1 MKIIYKYKYSF
12 YFFII
17 LIFSGTLIAFA
28 APFIHSIIMVFLLA
42 LIAFISHISLS
53 ILDMHQD
60 RKSSILRQEL
70 DEVYLELAK
79 TKTKLLTSEENNR
92 KYTRIIEQSP
102 TSIIITDLK
111 GNIEYVN
118 PRFTKLTGYSFKEA
132 IGKNP
137 RILKSGDMNDEDYK
151 LLWDTITK
159 GEVWRGELH
168 NKRKDGSLYWEYA
181 HIAPVKTKSGTIT
194 HYIAVKEN
202 ITHKKEIDDARQMYS
217 SALHSISDSVL
228 ITDLDKKIIYA
239 NSALLNISGYDQD
252 EIQGQ
257 PIDVFFPDKY
267 DKSLIDRIFNVRQAK
282 AWRGELP
289 FKNKNGRIFY
299 MSISTSL
306 ITDNQKEPFSIVS
319 VGYDLTQEKNAR
331 EIARKTE
338 MLKTVQELAGAVS
351 HEFAQPLQVLSN
363 YISLIQM
370 GEFKPEFL
378 DRSKEAVKKITEL
391 VANLSE
397 ITSIQ
402 KQDYLNA
409 EIINLKASAKGK
421 NDSKKI
427 LIVDDETEILDTIHE
442 IMSLSGY
449 QSDVASSGMDALK
462 LINENDYALILS
474 DINMPRM
481 NGTQLF
487 EKVKI
492 MGYNGAFVF
501 LTGYNLPE
509 GTEPLMDK
517 VDGLIHKPVDLN
529 KLLDLVKMILGEETG
544 QTEV

>member
-118 PRFTKLTGYSFKEA
+118 PRFTELTGYSFKEA

-151 LLWDTITK
+151 LLWDTITN

-202 ITHKKEIDDARQMYS
+202 ITQKKEIDDARQMYS

-267 DKSLIDRIFNVRQAK
+267 DRSLIDRIFNVRQAK

-487 EKVKI
+487 EKAKI